1 MFLLCRLY
9 NYPMLTLF
17 MRFRGILFNL
27 LFLAYLALVQPHVL
41 RRLDAVLDRGAVD
54 PLLGVLLLAVPWLEL
69 AGLYFKAPPVLERLR
84 QAPRWPSNLPTVVW
98 MAHLVLNVML
108 FVGFAC
114 FGVDTNQDPPLWGVL
129 LMAAV
134 VIKELAYLLYWI
146 MKVEPAQAR
155 GAIHL
160 SPYPARPWWSELV
173 GDLLLLPFA
182 LLSFS
187 CLWQMLVAR
196 NPIHYSSPGDAVVEL
211 ALAVFV
217 FLLLFAASRSL
228 YVIEEWATLRG
239 RWPIAA
245 WALSILL
252 NLALAVAFLPAA

>member
-1 MFLLCRLY
+1 V
-9 NYPMLTLF
+9 
-17 MRFRGILFNL
+17 
-27 LFLAYLALVQPHVL
+27 FLAYLVLVQPHVL
-41 RRLDAVLDRGAVD
+41 RRLDAVLERGALD

-69 AGLYFKAPPVLERLR
+69 AGMYFKAPAVLERLR
-84 QAPRWPSNLPTVVW
+84 QGSARWPSTFPTVVW

-114 FGVDTNQDPPLWGVL
+114 FGVVSGDDPPLWGVL
-129 LMAAV
+129 LMLAV
-134 VIKELAYLLYWI
+134 VLKELFFLLYWI
-146 MKVEPAQAR
+146 LKVEPAQAR
-155 GAIHL
+155 AANPAGEGEARTAQHSETL
-160 SPYPARPWWSELV
+160 PSPSPSLYPARPWWSELA

-217 FLLLFAASRSL
+217 FLMLFAASRSL

-239 RWPIAA
+239 KWPILA
-245 WALSILL
+245 WAASILL
-252 NLALAVAFLPAA
+252 NLILAVAFLPAA

>member
-1 MFLLCRLY
+1 MSA
-9 NYPMLTLF
+9 LF

-27 LFLAYLALVQPHVL
+27 VFLAYLVLVQPHVL
-41 RRLDAVLDRGAVD
+41 RRLDAVLERGALD

-69 AGLYFKAPPVLERLR
+69 AGMYFKAPAVLERLR
-84 QAPRWPSNLPTVVW
+84 QGSARWPSTFPTVVW

-114 FGVDTNQDPPLWGVL
+114 FGVVSGDDPPLWGVL
-129 LMAAV
+129 LMLAV
-134 VIKELAYLLYWI
+134 VLKELFFLLYWT

-155 GAIHL
+155 AVRPVEESGTRHSP
-160 SPYPARPWWSELV
+160 SPYPARPWWSELA

-196 NPIHYSSPGDAVVEL
+196 NSIHYSSPGDAAVEL

-217 FLLLFAASRSL
+217 FLMLFAASRSL

-239 RWPIAA
+239 KWPILA
-245 WALSILL
+245 WAASILL
-252 NLALAVAFLPAA
+252 NLILAVAFLPAA

>member
-1 MFLLCRLY
+1 
-9 NYPMLTLF
+9 MLSLF

-27 LFLAYLALVQPHVL
+27 LFLAYLALLQPLVL
-41 RRLDAVLDRGAVD
+41 RRLDAVLERGAVD
-54 PLLGVLLLAVPWLEL
+54 PLLGVLLLVVPWLEL
-69 AGLYFKAPPVLERLR
+69 AGMYFKAPVVLERLR
-84 QAPRWPSNLPTVVW
+84 QGAARWPSTFPTVVW

-114 FGVDTNQDPPLWGVL
+114 FGVVSGDDPPLWGVL
-129 LMAAV
+129 LMVAV
-134 VIKELAYLLYWI
+134 VLKELYFLLYWTL
-146 MKVEPAQAR
+146 KVEPVQAR
-155 GAIHL
+155 ATSSAEDSEARHSP
-160 SPYPARPWWSELV
+160 SPYPARPGWSELA

-196 NPIHYSSPGDAVVEL
+196 SPIHYSSPGDAVVEL

-239 RWPIAA
+239 KWPIAA
-245 WALSILL
+245 WAVSILL